1 METNRNHLIGVDL
14 RKMTLS
20 EIVTKDFN
28 AVTVFEKYNLDFCC
42 GGDKSVSEACDKE
55 GLDALAVINEIQT
68 IETKGKYTEKYSDWS
83 LDFLTDYIVNNHHS
97 YVRRMIP
104 VLAAHTQ
111 KIASVHGK
119 NHPELIQV
127 ADRFERVYK
136 DLKQHMMKE
145 EQILFPFVK
154 QMVNAKK
161 NGGNAEA
168 PFFGTVKNPIRMME
182 AEHQAA
188 GDEMHEIRNL
198 TDNYSIPDDA
208 CDTYRAAMLEL
219 KDFEEDLHKH
229 VYLENYILF
238 PGAVDLEQE
247 LLAHN

>member
-1 METNRNHLIGVDL
+1 METNRNDLIGTDF
-14 RKMTLS
+14 KNMTLS

-28 AVTVFEKYNLDFCC
+28 SAAVFEKYNLDFCC
-42 GGDKSVSEACDKE
+42 GGNKPVAEACEEK
-55 GLDALAVINEIQT
+55 GLDASAVIDELQSLKN
-68 IETKGKYTEKYSDWS
+68 GNNNSEKYNDWS
-83 LDFLTDYIVNNHHS
+83 LDFLIDYIINNHHS

-127 ADRFERVYK
+127 AGIFERVYK

-145 EQILFPFVK
+145 EQMLFPYVK
-154 QMVNAKK
+154 QLVNAKK
-161 NGGNAEA
+161 NGGTAEA

-208 CDTYRAAMLEL
+208 CNTYRAAMQEL

-247 LLAHN
+247 LL